1 MSKFPEIP
9 GYKFMKLLGRG
20 GMADV
25 YLAVQKNLNRM
36 VAIKVL
42 IPSIFRDSL
51 FLKRFKREA
60 HTLSKLVHPNIIT
73 VYDVG
78 KTGDSYYIVM
88 EYLQESLKERLKAYR
103 RGKPE
108 EALLLIKQI
117 AGSLFYAHR
126 MGFIHRDIKPDN
138 IMFRKD
144 GTPVV
149 LDFGIASPINASTK
163 LTKTGMSIGTP
174 SYISP
179 EQAKGERVDGRSD
192 IYSLGVVL
200 YELLTGKVPY
210 DAENTLGV
218 ILKHIEQPIP
228 RLPSNLKKYQPLI
241 NRLMEKDRR
250 KRVRTEEALNGL
262 LKPLLDVR
270 MVSETRPGKSKMRK
284 AIEISDQTKEM
295 SLPLTPSTLTRSSK
309 SIPKKADSSPK
320 SNKKKSRGQ
329 KIRLMVKT
337 IFFFMVLA
345 LALVIALKYIRVG
358 SDPRILDSDSV
369 KSMIKR
375 NNFYDR
381 IWNRYGRFN
390 NQFEKKISG
399 KRIVIVD
406 TTTGLMWYYSGSIRP
421 MKHERVKGWVE
432 WFNRQKFAGFGDWRL
447 PTLKEAA
454 SLLTSANREDSL
466 HINNIFSRTQKNI
479 WTSNQYGINGAWV
492 VRFDEGYMLGCPF
505 DLENFI
511 RPVRSLE

>member
-1 MSKFPEIP
+1 M
-9 GYKFMKLLGRG
+9 
-20 GMADV
+20 

-36 VAIKVL
+36 VAIKILV
-42 IPSIFRDSL
+42 PSIFRDSL

-88 EYLQESLKERLKAYR
+88 EYLQESLKERIKAYR

-108 EALLLIKQI
+108 ETLLLIKQI
-117 AGSLFYAHR
+117 AGALFYAHR

-149 LDFGIASPINASTK
+149 LDFGIASSINASTK

-218 ILKHIEQPIP
+218 ILKHIEEPIP
-228 RLPSNLKKYQPLI
+228 RLPSNLKKYQHLI

-250 KRVRTEEALNGL
+250 RRVRTEEALDEL
-262 LKPLLDVR
+262 LKSLLDVR
-270 MVSETRPGKSKMRK
+270 MVSETRPRKSKMRK
-284 AIEISDQTKEM
+284 AVKISNQTKEM
-295 SLPLTPSTLTRSSK
+295 SHPLIPSTLTQPSK

-320 SNKKKSRGQ
+320 PKKTKPKKR
-329 KIRLMVKT
+329 KMRLMVKT
-337 IFFFMVLA
+337 LF
-345 LALVIALKYIRVG
+345 
-358 SDPRILDSDSV
+358 
-369 KSMIKR
+369 
-375 NNFYDR
+375 
-381 IWNRYGRFN
+381 
-390 NQFEKKISG
+390 
-399 KRIVIVD
+399 
-406 TTTGLMWYYSGSIRP
+406 
-421 MKHERVKGWVE
+421 
-432 WFNRQKFAGFGDWRL
+432 
-447 PTLKEAA
+447 
-454 SLLTSANREDSL
+454 
-466 HINNIFSRTQKNI
+466 
-479 WTSNQYGINGAWV
+479 
-492 VRFDEGYMLGCPF
+492 
-505 DLENFI
+505 
-511 RPVRSLE
+511 